1 MYYTGVTNPKTEYI
15 KTCTRPSKKKN
26 RTYIIWIL
34 ELWIYSMF
42 VKQTANCKY
51 DHQAY
56 MTICLVQSS
65 MSTMLTQHAQLC
77 GRLNLV
83 TALYITRKCTYHEKT
98 RNKISKVNVYNALN
112 RFHVNL
118 SIMKNTNFTGLQ
130 REWYW
135 RHVSSS
141 LLRWLV
147 KPVSQVSVCP
157 SVRPVST
164 CSKPWGSKTAGPTS
178 MKLGTYILLVWRHS
192 F

>member
-1 MYYTGVTNPKTEYI
+1 MHT
-15 KTCTRPSKKKN
+15 SFKKKN